1 LVKRFDVAVMH
12 DYFVDRLIHTRK
24 LKTTIQQIRNKAL
37 SGGGGLH
44 GYIQEE
50 IRGGNSVNLANALA
64 KLGLRTLLITHS
76 ERIHEHL
83 LRESFRGLRAEVRVK
98 PLPAGLTVAIEE
110 KVNVMLAY
118 GRGAADFGP
127 SELDEDDWGGL
138 ENSRIVCSVNWAANK
153 RGTDLLLALRK
164 RLGEEKTI
172 FIDPADFRDRVEHF
186 KELMHLIA
194 RRRLVNWVSMN
205 EYESLAAA
213 RALRL
218 RATDR
223 GTRCIELARD
233 LRVVFD
239 MHCVDGSFSSD
250 GTRVT
255 SVSNRVL
262 RSRRLTGA
270 GDVWDAAA
278 IYGRLKGM
286 DEVQRLSFANKAA
299 KLYLESVDPV
309 PPSLAQLQ

>member
-1 LVKRFDVAVMH
+1 MH
-12 DYFVDRLIHTRK
+12 DYYVDRLIHTRK
-24 LKTTIQQIRNKAL
+24 LKSTIQEIRNKAT

-83 LRESFRGLRAEVRVK
+83 LRESFQGLSADLRVK

-110 KVNVMLAY
+110 KVNVMLGD

-127 SELDEDDWGGL
+127 SELDEDDWSGL
-138 ENSRIVCSVNWAANK
+138 ENSKIVCSVNWAANK
-153 RGTDLLLALRK
+153 RGTELLLALRK
-164 RLGEEKTI
+164 RLGKEKTI
-172 FIDPADFRDRVEHF
+172 FIDPADFRDRVEQF
-186 KELMHLIA
+186 KALMTLIA
-194 RRRLVNWVSMN
+194 SRRLVDWMSMN
-205 EYESLAAA
+205 EFESLAAA

-218 RATDR
+218 RTTDR
-223 GTRCIELARD
+223 GTRCVELARE

-239 MHCVDGSFSSD
+239 MHCIDGSFTSE

-255 SVSNRVL
+255 SVPNRVL
-262 RSRRLTGA
+262 RSKRLTGV

-286 DEVQRLSFANKAA
+286 DEIGRLSFANRAA
-299 KLYLESVDPV
+299 KMYLESEDPV
-309 PPSLAQLQ
+309 PPTIAQLQKN